1 MVYLLITHVALGASL
16 VIVFMIRYAGVL
28 LSKLNSKAGKRL
40 TMGIGSGVIL
50 SGTVLAIVGKSSL
63 STFCISSIV
72 IISLIVI
79 AENVLQKIPVSNK

>member
-79 AENVLQKIPVSNK
+79 AKNVLQKIPVSNK